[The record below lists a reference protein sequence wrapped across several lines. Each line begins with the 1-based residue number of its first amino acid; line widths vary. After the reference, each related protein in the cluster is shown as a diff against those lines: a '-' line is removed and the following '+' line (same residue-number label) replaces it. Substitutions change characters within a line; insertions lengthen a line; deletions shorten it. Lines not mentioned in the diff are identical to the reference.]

1 MHLIRHEVYKV
12 GGLEF
17 EKERLNH
24 IIFTAQ
30 KDCPKITSAIAL
42 PITVILSNIDLL

>member
-1 MHLIRHEVYKV
+1 MLLIRHEVYLV

-17 EKERLNH
+17 PFNASNKERLNH

-30 KDCPKITSAIAL
+30 KDRAISFYYVL
-42 PITVILSNIDLL
+42 KYNIV